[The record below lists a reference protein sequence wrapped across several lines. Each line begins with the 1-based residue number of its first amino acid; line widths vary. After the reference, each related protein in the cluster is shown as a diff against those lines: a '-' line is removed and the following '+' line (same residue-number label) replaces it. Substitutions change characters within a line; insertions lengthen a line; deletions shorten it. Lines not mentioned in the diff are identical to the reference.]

1 MNESAVQ
8 SFLKGLQAAVGQVH
22 LYPVSHPNSQA
33 ALSRGVRMA
42 GELSGDE
49 ESTLT
54 LRGYAFYL
62 NGTLL
67 AYTSLMF
74 ARLYQ
79 DLSDRGVES
88 ITLSGPPNQD
98 DYVQL
103 VRFLAGSQEA
113 FSSNGSIR
121 INEARLASSE
131 DDSAF
136 SNLRFS
142 YTGVVGTLRNLDHRV
157 ARDGIFEMAP
167 VMEAVD
173 QLIHSALGS
182 SDASLLLST
191 VKSHDEYTFYHSVN
205 TCLMAV
211 ATGHYLGLTHRDLVP
226 IGVGA
231 ILHDIGKVAISP
243 QVLNY
248 PGRLSRDQWKEITVH
263 PQEGAQAILNAG
275 GSEVAAT
282 IALEHH
288 ARFDGLGYPSM
299 ARMKTPALVSRL
311 VAVAD
316 VYDAVTTRRAYRR
329 AETPHRALQ
338 ILLQGAGGAFDPDM
352 VKSFISLMGIF
363 PPGSV
368 LRLLTGELVVISHT
382 GEYDSDVLQ
391 GVLVRDPN
399 GVDVDPDPLEFT
411 LDKIAQQ
418 VLAESVGVEPAALL
432 EKAGV
437 AERLLA
443 TSTPD
448 MEDGALERFGVSEAA
463 LKEQAV
469 RSLSSIGDAGPD
481 GDDLRR

>member
-1 MNESAVQ
+1 MNEGAVQ
-8 SFLKGLQAAVGQVH
+8 AFLKGLQAAVGQVH
-22 LYPVSHPNSQA
+22 LYPVNHPNTQA
-33 ALSRGVRMA
+33 ALARGVEM
-42 GELSGDE
+42 SGALTADAE
-49 ESTLT
+49 AVLT
-54 LRGYAFYL
+54 LKGYAFYL
-62 NGTLL
+62 NGNLL

-88 ITLSGPPNQD
+88 LTMSGPTDAD
-98 DYVQL
+98 DYVHL
-103 VRFLAGSQEA
+103 VRFVAGSQA
-113 FSSNGSIR
+113 GFTGNGSIR
-121 INEARLASSE
+121 INETLLTSPE
-131 DDSAF
+131 DDSVF
-136 SNLRFS
+136 SDLRHS

-191 VKSHDEYTFYHSVN
+191 VKSHDEYTFFHSVN

-211 ATGHYLGLTHRDLVP
+211 ATGHYLGLTHKDLVP

-243 QVLNY
+243 QILNY
-248 PGRLSRDQWKEITVH
+248 PGRLTREQWKEITVH

-275 GSEVAAT
+275 GSEVSAT

-288 ARFDGLGYPSM
+288 ARFDGLGYPNMS
-299 ARMKTPALVSRL
+299 RVTRPALVSRL

-316 VYDAVTTRRAYRR
+316 VYDAVTTRRSYRR

-338 ILLQGAGGAFDPDM
+338 ILLQGAGGGFDPDM

-368 LRLLTGELVVISHT
+368 LRLVSGELVVISHT
-382 GEYDSDVLQ
+382 AEYDSDLLQ
-391 GVLVRDPN
+391 GVVVRDRT
-399 GVDVDPDPLEFT
+399 GVDIDPEPLEFP
-411 LDKIAQQ
+411 LDRIGQQ
-418 VLAESVGVEPAALL
+418 VLADSVGIEPAALL

-443 TSTPD
+443 TSAPGVD
-448 MEDGALERFGVSEAA
+448 EGGLERAGVSEEE
-463 LKEQAV
+463 LERQAT
-469 RSLSSIGDAGPD
+469 RSLSAIGE
-481 GDDLRR
+481 LRRSPIDPRR